1 VRRGITWHIHD
12 PNSVDS
18 NTYWF
23 VPVARAWI
31 ERVCNC
37 DCQRVVTSCVVCQY
51 IYVFCTRVV
60 TLLVYRVNVQM
71 VFIET
76 MCCKTLR
83 VMYVCVWFVWC
94 AVLGAHMIL
103 SMLMWNTTTDQQWNT
118 QWNTTTDRRVDLLCK
133 HVCVWNVCVGVCV
146 CLCVCLY
153 WLSCV
158 CNHKPTFH
166 VIWSQFDIDWH
177 DTSVRYKPTP
187 FPICSALLYSA
198 LFLLCSA
205 LPISNRHGTRGPY
218 IHICICNILGWF
230 AMHGWIGTPN
240 KNHPQSYQNV
250 LQHTFGVY
258 YSGPEMKNHSK
269 KKKRVFHKNTH
280 VIWDPVIWSPWFL

>member
-1 VRRGITWHIHD
+1 MCFVHVWLHCWYIVWTFKWFSSKRCVVKHYVLCMFVCGLCDALFWVHIWYYQCSCEIQPLTNNGTHNGTQPLTD
-12 PNSVDS
+12 
-18 NTYWF
+18 
-23 VPVARAWI
+23 AWI
-31 ERVCNC
+31 CCAN
-37 DCQRVVTSCVVCQY
+37 TF
-51 IYVFCTRVV
+51 VF
-60 TLLVYRVNVQM
+60 
-71 VFIET
+71 ET
-76 MCCKTLR
+76 
-83 VMYVCVWFVWC
+83 C
-94 AVLGAHMIL
+94 A
-103 SMLMWNTTTDQQWNT
+103 W
-118 QWNTTTDRRVDLLCK
+118 
-133 HVCVWNVCVGVCV
+133 VCV

-258 YSGPEMKNHSK
+258 
-269 KKKRVFHKNTH
+269 
-280 VIWDPVIWSPWFL
+280 